1 MANVDLGT
9 FSFDAQAVDDQ
20 LSKLRNQMALLRDE
34 KKKYTDQ
41 EKDYNKV
48 IDATIKTQEE
58 LIAQGKEES
67 AEMKVAN
74 KLLADLR
81 KERQAVFNKN
91 KELSEQQKKLNTEY
105 REASKLINSLTDAEG
120 NRVTSVEAINVALNK
135 EVKSIADARAS
146 NKELLALRNQL
157 DIADENNADSLA
169 ELNAALD
176 KNNAFIKENVSAYEQ
191 QKIGIG
197 DYQTAIENALG
208 GTKLFGVS
216 LGDVKS
222 QLQNFAPVLK
232 TIQGELT
239 SIKTSFQTATQ
250 STQGFS
256 AAQKAMAVT
265 TAATSGALKLLR
277 VALIATGIGAIV
289 VVLGSLIAFLA
300 STQKGIDLVTSVTR
314 PLSAVFG
321 TLVGILQEVGEF
333 LFEAFSNPQKTI
345 KEVYDFVKNNV
356 IAQFK
361 AFAKIL
367 EGIFTMDFGL
377 LKEGF
382 SDLADNA
389 KKNFDIV
396 AGAVGKVAERM
407 QEAYARGQEVDR
419 LMKQLSRSEAD
430 FITNQAQLK
439 ENLKQQNLI
448 AEDQTKTL
456 AEREAA
462 AVKSIQI
469 AKEVNALQRDRL
481 EIERQILELNT
492 QNNDT
497 SDAEKAEV
505 AKKIAEINE
514 ANAQLLEIETT
525 QQNKLNGIRKEA
537 AAKAL
542 ENLKK
547 QQDDAIK
554 LNQEAL
560 DLFIAEQGFRKKS
573 SEEQLEIA
581 RETRDREIEI
591 LKQELEF
598 KKITREKY
606 LAEVLNIQNEYLQT
620 ERDLVIENAEIE
632 RDLLLAN
639 IEQRKT
645 DYAAFTEEKLQIDIA
660 ASQDRLLAEQEFAEL
675 QLEQGIINQE
685 EFDNQIFELKEEARL
700 REQEAQLAYEE
711 ANKERLLIDEEN
723 RRILAEQKYTDEFE
737 LKKFQLEQQR
747 LAEVAAAEKTGA
759 DVTLINAKYAKQQ
772 EDIERIKNENKVQ
785 LASDAFGNLA
795 SILGKETAAGKAAA
809 IAQTTIDT
817 YSSAT
822 KAFNSLANIPIVGT
836 VLGAL
841 AAAAAVAA
849 GLSNVKK
856 IVSTPKPQIPTKA
869 ERGMRVPKWG
879 TLLKGRSHKQ
889 GGIPIEAEG
898 GEAIINKRS
907 TAMFPGLL
915 SMINVA
921 GGGIPLAARG
931 AVVGNVASRNANI
944 QSRLLNDV
952 NNNAMAESVA
962 NAVREGAME
971 GSMVG
976 SQQGSQSG
984 LIGLSENREVQRNSA
999 F

>member
-1 MANVDLGT
+1 MANIDLGT
-9 FSFDAQAVDDQ
+9 YSFDAQTVDDQ
-20 LSKLRNQMALLRDE
+20 LSKLRTQMALLRDE
-34 KKKYTDQ
+34 RKKYGDQ
-41 EKDYNKV
+41 EKDFNKI

-58 LIAQGKEES
+58 LVATGKKDSE
-67 AEMKVAN
+67 EMKVTT
-74 KLLADLR
+74 KLLKELQA
-81 KERQAVFNKN
+81 ERQKVFNKN
-91 KELSEQQKKLNTEY
+91 KDLSAQQSKLNSEY
-105 REASKLINSLTDAEG
+105 KEASSLINSLTDAEG
-120 NRVTSVEAINVALNK
+120 NRITSVEAINVALNR

-146 NKELLALRNQL
+146 NKELLALRNQI
-157 DIADENNADSLA
+157 DIADENNAKSLA
-169 ELNAALD
+169 ELNGALD
-176 KNNAFIKENVSAYEQ
+176 KNNKFIKENVSAYEQ

-208 GTKLFGVS
+208 GTKLFGV
-216 LGDVKS
+216 GINDVKNTFN
-222 QLQNFAPVLK
+222 QFAPVLK
-232 TIQGELT
+232 IIQTELT
-239 SIKTSFQTATQ
+239 SIKTSFQAATQ

-265 TAATSGALKLLR
+265 TAATSGALKILR
-277 VALIATGIGAIV
+277 IALISTGIGAIV
-289 VVLGSLIAFLA
+289 VVLGSLIAFLS

-314 PLSAVFG
+314 PLQAVFG
-321 TLVGILQEVGEF
+321 TLIGILQEVGEF
-333 LFEAFSNPQKTI
+333 LFEAFANPQKTI

-361 AFAKIL
+361 AFGKIL
-367 EGIFTMDFGL
+367 EGIFTLDFGL

-382 SDLADNA
+382 SDLAANA
-389 KKNFDIV
+389 QKNLDLI
-396 AGAVGKVAERM
+396 AGAAGKIGDRLA
-407 QEAYARGQEVDR
+407 EAYARGQEVDR

-430 FITNQAQLK
+430 FITNQAQLR

-462 AVKSIQI
+462 AAKSIDI
-469 AKEVNALQRDRL
+469 AKEVNGLQRERL
-481 EIERQILELNT
+481 EIERQILELNA

-497 SDAEKAEV
+497 SDKERAEIAQ
-505 AKKIAEINE
+505 KIADINE

-542 ENLKK
+542 EALKK

-554 LNQEAL
+554 ANQEAL
-560 DLFIAEQGFRKKS
+560 DYFIAEQGFRKKS

-591 LKQELEF
+591 LEQELEY
-598 KKITREKY
+598 KRISREQY
-606 LAEVLNIQNEYLQT
+606 LTGVTNLQNEYLQT
-620 ERDLVIENAEIE
+620 ERDLIIENAEIE
-632 RDLLLAN
+632 RDLLLQN
-639 IEQRKT
+639 IEQLKT
-645 DYAAFTEEKLQIDIA
+645 DYAAFTDEKLAIDFA
-660 ASQDRLLAEQEFAEL
+660 ASQDRLTAEQEFAEL

-685 EFDNQIFELKEEARL
+685 EFDNQIFQLKEEARL
-700 REQEAQLAYEE
+700 REQEAQLAYDE

-723 RRILAEQKYTDEFE
+723 NRLISEQKFKDEFE

-747 LAEVAAAEKTGA
+747 LAEIKAAEKTGA
-759 DVTLINAKYAKQQ
+759 DVTLINKKYAEQRKEIDRLQQ
-772 EDIERIKNENKVQ
+772 ENKIQ
-785 LASDAFGNLA
+785 LASDAFSNIA
-795 SILGKETAAGKAAA
+795 AILGKESAVGKAVA

-817 YSSAT
+817 YKSAT
-822 KAFNSLANIPIVGT
+822 AAYSALAGITIVGP

-856 IVSTPKPQIPTKA
+856 IASQKAPTASRA
-869 ERGMRVPKWG
+869 ERGMRVPRWG
-879 TLLKGRSHKQ
+879 TLLRGKSHKQ

-898 GEAIINKRS
+898 GEAIINKKS
-907 TAMFPGLL
+907 TSMFPGLL
-915 SMINVA
+915 SAINVA

-931 AVVGNVASRNANI
+931 AVVGNVASSNANI
-944 QSRLLNDV
+944 QSRILTDA
-952 NNNAMAESVA
+952 NNSAMSEMVA
-962 NAVREGAME
+962 DAVRQGAME

-976 SQQGSQSG
+976 SQQGSQDG